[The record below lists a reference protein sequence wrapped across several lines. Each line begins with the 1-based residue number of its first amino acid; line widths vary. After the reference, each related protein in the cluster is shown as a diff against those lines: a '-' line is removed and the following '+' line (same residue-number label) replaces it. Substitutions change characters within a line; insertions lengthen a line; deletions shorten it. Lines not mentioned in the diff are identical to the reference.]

1 MEHATKGSIKN
12 EIVKQVCLYT
22 KLLMLKLYQRKV
34 IKMLFNEKLKLLR
47 KESGLT
53 QEKLADK
60 LNVSRQAIT
69 KWESGD
75 GIPDIENLK
84 QISILFNTTIDELV
98 KEDKDVQVENKE
110 MYSLVQELEIDHTKH
125 FDMKMCKIRELNL
138 IASEEEKIKIEMFS
152 NVQELREN
160 YTIKFDDLYNR
171 LDINIKS
178 KNEVEDVKANIYIP
192 NKYIDEIEL
201 DSKIKV
207 LNIANVDL
215 REFEYDGALKYLN
228 VNNSTGKIV
237 LNTSMSDVEVEY
249 DKFGG
254 DLEVNIINS
263 TSRVRIPK
271 GTEYKTILKGIRNQF
286 VDAVDTEAAS
296 NSIELNGANSKL
308 IVIEY

>member
-1 MEHATKGSIKN
+1 MFF
-12 EIVKQVCLYT
+12 Y
-22 KLLMLKLYQRKV
+22 
-34 IKMLFNEKLKLLR
+34 EKLRLLR

-53 QEKLADK
+53 QEELADR

-84 QISILFNTTIDELV
+84 QISVLFNTIIDELV
-98 KEDKDVQVENKE
+98 KENKNVQVENKE
-110 MYSLVQELEIDHTKH
+110 KYSLVEELEIDHTKH
-125 FDMKMCKIRELNL
+125 FDMKICKIHELNL

-152 NVQELREN
+152 DMQELREN
-160 YTIKFDDLYNR
+160 YTVKLDDLYNR

-178 KNEVEDVKANIYIP
+178 KKEVEDVKVNIYIP
-192 NKYIDEIEL
+192 NKYIEEIEL

-207 LNIANVDL
+207 LNISNVDL

-228 VNNSTGKIV
+228 VNNSKGKVV

-249 DKFGG
+249 DKFEG

-263 TSRVRIPK
+263 ISRVRIPK
-271 GTEYKTILKGIRNQF
+271 GTEYKTILKGIKNEF
-286 VDAVDTEAAS
+286 VDAVDTETAT